1 MHITILT
8 IGSRGDVQPYLALAI
23 GLQNAGYTVK
33 LATHAKFEPEI
44 RAYGL
49 DFAVINGNPQEAIA
63 SESGQEFMQTKN
75 PLLLASRFA
84 DVVEPIMKT
93 ALVESWDACQKTD
106 VIITGS
112 IAFWGFYIAQKL
124 KIPFYFAAMQPFTA
138 TKELP
143 FNGTPPELEKLGGW
157 YNRLTYK
164 VLNQLFWLSFRNSIN
179 KFRKTVLDMPVLG
192 LWHSPLESMQRTN
205 INFLYGF
212 SPSVI
217 PKPAD
222 WGTYEHVTGYWFLDA
237 PADFV
242 PPSDLVN
249 FINSGTPPVYIG
261 FGSMSGKQ
269 AEKVAEVALAAL
281 AKTKQRGIFLTG
293 WSGVENIN
301 LPENI
306 FKINSIPHSWLLP
319 KMACIVHHGG
329 AGTTAATFRAGVPGI
344 IIPFLGDQPFWGYK
358 SIKLGVSPATIPYD
372 KLTVDSLA
380 NAITTAIQDT
390 KIRKCAQVL
399 GQKICTEDG
408 IKRAV
413 EIIRCKN

>member
-8 IGSRGDVQPYLALAI
+8 IGTRGDVQPYLAFAV
-23 GLQNAGYTVK
+23 GLQNAGHTVR
-33 LATHAKFEPEI
+33 LATHAKFESEI

-49 DFAVINGNPQEAIA
+49 EFAVINGNPQEAMA
-63 SESGQEFMQTKN
+63 SESGQAFMQTKN
-75 PLLLASRFA
+75 PILLASRFA

-93 ALVESWDACQKTD
+93 ALVDSWNACQKTD
-106 VIITGS
+106 VVISGS
-112 IAFWGFYIAQKL
+112 ITFWGFDIAKKL
-124 KIPFYFAAMQPFTA
+124 EIPFYFAAMQPFTT

-164 VLNQLFWLSFRNSIN
+164 VMNQLFWLTFRNPIN
-179 KFRKTVLDMPVLG
+179 KFRQTVLNMPTLG
-192 LWHSPLESMQRTN
+192 IWHSPLEYMKRAKT
-205 INFLYGF
+205 NFLYAF

-242 PPSDLVN
+242 PPTDLVD
-249 FINSGTPPVYIG
+249 FLNSGTPPVYIG

-293 WSGVENIN
+293 WSGVENLD
-301 LPENI
+301 LPKNI
-306 FKINSIPHSWLLP
+306 FKIDSIPHSWLFP

-344 IIPFLGDQPFWGYK
+344 IIPFLGDQPFWGYR
-358 SIKLGVSPATIPYD
+358 SIKLGVSPATIPYN
-372 KLTVDSLA
+372 KLTVDTLA
-380 NAITTAIQDT
+380 NAITTSIQDNT
-390 KIRKCAQVL
+390 IRKCAEVL
-399 GQKICTEDG
+399 GQKISLENG
-408 IKRAV
+408 VARAV
-413 EIIRCKN
+413 EIIECN